1 MNELLLS
8 TALTVAR
15 QGRFTKAAGELFVSV
30 QGVKKRVDALEAELG
45 VALFERGAHV
55 TTGTEGVVTL
65 SDSRCVPLN

>member
-15 QGRFTKAAGELFVSV
+15 QGSFTRAAGELFVSV

-45 VALFERGAHV
+45 VALFERAHM
-55 TTGTEGVVTL
+55 
-65 SDSRCVPLN
+65 